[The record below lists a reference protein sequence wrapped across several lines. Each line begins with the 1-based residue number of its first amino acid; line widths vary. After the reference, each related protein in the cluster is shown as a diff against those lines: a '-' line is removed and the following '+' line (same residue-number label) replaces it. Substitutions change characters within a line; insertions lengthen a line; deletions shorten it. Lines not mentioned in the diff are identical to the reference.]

1 MEFYK
6 TYEDSPYIA
15 KNVFLQMEPE
25 DAPLPTYDQVKN
37 ALPKPVWDGHSDAV
51 SCYDYAWQIAFKN
64 LQKADKTNHFVSNY
78 IDTAFDMHPKVR
90 QPFGVHICLYCGFH
104 KHGETVLRLR
114 LACCYSMQAAPIIGI
129 RAVLVRQIAGV
140 FPLTEHRIPCIL

>member
-1 MEFYK
+1 MLTQKKDGAYKLRPLGYISMEVYMEFYK
-6 TYEDSPYIA
+6 TYEDSPYVA

-64 LQKADKTNHFVSNY
+64 LQKANKTNHFVSNY
-78 IDTAFDMHPKVR
+78 IDTAFDMPPKVR
-90 QPFGVHICLYCGFH
+90 QPFGVHILFIVDR
-104 KHGETVLRLR
+104 T
-114 LACCYSMQAAPIIGI
+114 APP
-129 RAVLVRQIAGV
+129 ASYA
-140 FPLTEHRIPCIL
+140 